1 MVQKDCWWICILIWC
16 FQCCW
21 VHPLFEGGD
30 GASRIDIS
38 LQLLH
43 NHMSQFVTTITNK
56 HKTFV
61 FTQDLDKYVTKNFMD
76 VLLIMPWEDGIQQF
90 KLLWLWIEI
99 ISDKTHIYILGSYFF
114 VFNYVFTLSFV
125 LAHVFDVLHTKS

>member
-1 MVQKDCWWICILIWC
+1 MLQ
-16 FQCCW
+16 
-21 VHPLFEGGD
+21 G
-30 GASRIDIS
+30 IDIS

-56 HKTFV
+56 PKTFV
-61 FTQDLDKYVTKNFMD
+61 FTPNLDKYVTKNFMD

-99 ISDKTHIYILGSYFF
+99 ISDKTHIYILSSYFC
-114 VFNYVFTLSFV
+114 VFSNIFTLSFV
-125 LAHVFDVLHTKS
+125 LAHVFDVLYIKSE